1 MNNVAGIRHQGL
13 PLIGFKLFLKKIFL
27 KKDEKCLLPYYLN
40 KFLLVY
46 IAYLSNF
53 GSKTSTT
60 WLLPATTKIDQI
72 PNKKNFS
79 SEFIKCIN
87 TFKNSKDQYET

>member
-1 MNNVAGIRHQGL
+1 MNNVARIRPQGL
-13 PLIGFKLFLKKIFL
+13 PLIGFKLFFKKIFL

-46 IAYLSNF
+46 IVYLSNF

-60 WLLPATTKIDQI
+60 LLLPSTTKIDKI
-72 PNKKNFS
+72 PIRRNFS
-79 SEFIKCIN
+79 TEFIKYIN
-87 TFKNSKDQYET
+87 TLKNTKENYV